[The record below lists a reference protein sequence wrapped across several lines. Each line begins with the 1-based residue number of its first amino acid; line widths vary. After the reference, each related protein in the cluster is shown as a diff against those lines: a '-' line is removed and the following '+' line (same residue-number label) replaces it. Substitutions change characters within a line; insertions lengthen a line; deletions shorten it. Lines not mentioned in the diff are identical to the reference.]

1 MSFDDYF
8 KTVSKMNKSD
18 SCPDECEFK
27 RLSDIPAVWVHPPQ
41 NNPFIGIIISR
52 DPTTA
57 FIPYYN
63 DAKSKDLSLW
73 REDLFNS
80 NAIPDWIYGR
90 IEYFNRKYME
100 NSLSNDELLN
110 FKKILFNS
118 VYWTH
123 LHKCCTDK
131 PGEASLKFSGK
142 NAGYCADR
150 WLKKE
155 IESAANENIRFIITL
170 GKDVENWFLKN
181 GNIIPEDKNIHLYH
195 LPHPSGAAMGA
206 WSPKD
211 EFVKISLG
219 EKIKNIV
226 LDCQNFQ

>member
-1 MSFDDYF
+1 
-8 KTVSKMNKSD
+8 MNKSD
-18 SCPDECEFK
+18 ACPDECEFK
-27 RLSDIPAVWVHPPQ
+27 RLSAIPAVWVPPPQ
-41 NNPFIGIIISR
+41 NNPFIGMIISR

-63 DAKSKDLSLW
+63 DAKSKNLLSW

-100 NSLSNDELLN
+100 NYLSNDELLN
-110 FKKILFNS
+110 FKKTLFNS

-123 LHKCCTDK
+123 LHKCFTDK
-131 PGEASLKFSGK
+131 SAKASLKFSRK

-150 WLKKE
+150 WLKSE
-155 IESAANENIRFIITL
+155 IESAASDNIRFIITL
-170 GKDVENWFLKN
+170 GKDVENWFLNN
-181 GNIIPEDKNIHLYH
+181 GNIIPEDKKIHMFY

-211 EFVKISLG
+211 EQAKRILK
-219 EKIKNIV
+219 EKIENLV
-226 LDCQNFQ
+226 LECQNIH